1 MKRSSKKDGGE
12 EVDLSPEEIDF
23 LKEQFFSMDKHNQ
36 GSINQYELRSVLEAV
51 GDYPTDDK
59 MRLISQMLE
68 EKGFRKIDL
77 TAAMKAW
84 SYLKELNTKDEDE
97 IDNDICKRYTVN
109 AFVAMGG
116 NIDRSGS
123 VRKQRL
129 IDIIKVEFGLT
140 VDIEAMF
147 EEAGLDIDEELNF
160 YEFTCLL
167 EAGGSQRASRI
178 CSLFSVASVG

>member
-1 MKRSSKKDGGE
+1 
-12 EVDLSPEEIDF
+12 
-23 LKEQFFSMDKHNQ
+23 
-36 GSINQYELRSVLEAV
+36 
-51 GDYPTDDK
+51 
-59 MRLISQMLE
+59 
-68 EKGFRKIDL
+68 
-77 TAAMKAW
+77 MKAW

-97 IDNDICKRYTVN
+97 IDNDICKVYAVN
-109 AFVAMGG
+109 AYVAMGG
-116 NIDRSGS
+116 NIDRSGT

-140 VDIEAMF
+140 VDIEAMI

-178 CSLFSVASVG
+178 CSLFSVASIA